1 MRALLVGIALAAA
14 PASAEVISASPTG
27 FEVQEVVN
35 LVVPQPSAY
44 AAFGQVGQW
53 WNKEHTYSGDASR
66 MSLQLRPGGCF
77 CEPLEG
83 GGGVEHMRVT
93 FLKPGEQIVLTGS
106 LGPLLYQATAGVM
119 DVRFERIAGGT
130 RVTMNYRAAGFAK
143 GDGDKMAPLVDQVLA
158 DQMKRYRTYAAG
170 RRSRIRSSLDQGYR
184 PPRGRV
190 DGRHMVFI
198 GDLAPALTG
207 P

>member
-1 MRALLVGIALAAA
+1 MRFALLIPAFFIAA
-14 PASAEVISASPTG
+14 PASAEIVSAGPNG
-27 FEVQEVVN
+27 FEVQEVAN

-53 WNKEHTYSGDASR
+53 WSKDHTYSGDAAR

-77 CEPLEG
+77 CEPLDG

-93 FLKPGEQIVLTGS
+93 YLKPGEQIVMTGS
-106 LGPLLYQATAGVM
+106 LGPLLYEATAGVM

-143 GDGDKMAPLVDQVLA
+143 SDGDKMAPLVDQVLA
-158 DQMKRYRTYAAG
+158 EQMKRYRIYAAN
-170 RRSRIRSSLDQGYR
+170 
-184 PPRGRV
+184 
-190 DGRHMVFI
+190 
-198 GDLAPALTG
+198 APKPDTLT

>member
-1 MRALLVGIALAAA
+1 MRSVFIAACLLSAA

-44 AAFGQVGQW
+44 AAFGQVGRW

-83 GGGVEHMRVT
+83 GGGVEHMRLT

-119 DVRFERIAGGT
+119 DARFERIAGGT
-130 RVTMNYRAAGFAK
+130 RLPPNYRAGR
-143 GDGDKMAPLVDQVLA
+143 LA
-158 DQMKRYRTYAAG
+158 NASD
-170 RRSRIRSSLDQGYR
+170 
-184 PPRGRV
+184 
-190 DGRHMVFI
+190 H
-198 GDLAPALTG
+198 
-207 P
+207 

>member
-1 MRALLVGIALAAA
+1 MRLLLFSLPLLAAG
-14 PASAEVISASPTG
+14 PASAEVLSASPTG

-44 AAFGQVGQW
+44 DAFGQVGQW
-53 WNKEHTYSGDASR
+53 WNKEHTYSGEASR

-93 FLKPGEQIVLTGS
+93 YLKPGEQIVLTGS

-130 RVTMNYRAAGFAK
+130 RVTLNYRAAGFAK

-170 RRSRIRSSLDQGYR
+170 
-184 PPRGRV
+184 
-190 DGRHMVFI
+190 
-198 GDLAPALTG
+198 APKPDTLT